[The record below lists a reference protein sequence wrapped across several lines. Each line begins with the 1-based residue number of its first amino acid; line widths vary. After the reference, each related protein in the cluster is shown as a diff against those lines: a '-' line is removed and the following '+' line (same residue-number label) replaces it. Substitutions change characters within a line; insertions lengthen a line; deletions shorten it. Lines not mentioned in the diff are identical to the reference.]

1 MQKNDVI
8 EFILAGFAGCGAGI
22 FTNPLEVIKTR
33 MQLQGELKA
42 RGQHAVFYKNSLHA
56 AYAIAKSDG
65 IFALQ
70 SGLVPGLWYQF
81 VMNGFRLGSYQI
93 FVNLGFTDD
102 KDGNYSFTRR
112 VLAGAIAGVIGTAIG
127 SPLYLVYH
135 FYIYFFVIHVCPN
148 CTCMPVYYK
157 YTFISDIFLFYEPM
171 VKNRYQ
177 SVIMP
182 GI

>member
-65 IFALQ
+65 ILALQ

-135 FYIYFFVIHVCPN
+135 FYIYFFVIPVYPN
-148 CTCMPVYYK
+148 CTCM
-157 YTFISDIFLFYEPM
+157 SGLL
-171 VKNRYQ
+171 
-177 SVIMP
+177 
-182 GI
+182 